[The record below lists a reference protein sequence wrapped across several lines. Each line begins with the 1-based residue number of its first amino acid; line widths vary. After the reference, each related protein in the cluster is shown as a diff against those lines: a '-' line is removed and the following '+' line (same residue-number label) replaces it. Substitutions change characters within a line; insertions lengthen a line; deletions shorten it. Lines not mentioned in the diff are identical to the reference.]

1 MAIEIFAPAKVNLTL
16 HVTGQRA
23 DGYHLLDS
31 LVVFADFGD
40 RVTARPAD
48 ELSLTVTGPR
58 ASGVPVG
65 ERNLM
70 MKAARFFGAHAALSL
85 DKQLPHA
92 AGIGGGSSDAAATLR
107 ALARLT
113 GAAVP
118 PGVVTLGADVPV
130 CMQATAARM
139 RGIGEDVSLVTG
151 VPALPVVLVNP
162 GVEVPTPAIFAGLA
176 QKDNAAMPE
185 VMPRFDSPAHCAAWL
200 TGQRNDL
207 EPPALIL
214 APVIGEVLQ
223 ALRSGPARLARMSGS
238 GASCFAIYDTAAE
251 AQQVAALLSQR
262 QPGWWVQV
270 CVLNGAA
277 AGIS

>member
-16 HVTGQRA
+16 HVTGQRP

-48 ELSLTVTGPR
+48 ELSLTITGPR
-58 ASGVPVG
+58 AGGVPVD
-65 ERNLM
+65 ERNLV
-70 MKAARFFGAHAALSL
+70 MKAARFFGVHAALSL

-92 AGIGGGSSDAAATLR
+92 AGIGGGSSDAAAALR

-113 GAAVP
+113 GSAVP

-130 CMQATAARM
+130 CVQATAARM
-139 RGIGEDVSLVTG
+139 QGIGEDVSLVTG

-162 GVEVPTPAIFAGLA
+162 GVEVPTPAIFAGLEC
-176 QKDNAAMPE
+176 KDNAAMPGTL
-185 VMPRFDSPAHCAAWL
+185 PRFDTPAQCAAWL
-200 TGQRNDL
+200 AGQRNDL
-207 EPPALIL
+207 EAPAMTL
-214 APVIGEVLQ
+214 APVIADVLH

-238 GASCFAIYDTAAE
+238 GATCFAIYDTAAQ
-251 AQQVAALLSQR
+251 AQLAAALLSQR
-262 QPGWWVQV
+262 QPGWWVQT
-270 CVLNGAA
+270 CVLNGAESR
-277 AGIS
+277 IS

>member
-1 MAIEIFAPAKVNLTL
+1 MAIETFAPAKVNLTL

-48 ELSLTVTGPR
+48 ELSLTVAGPR
-58 ASGVPVG
+58 AGGVPVD

-85 DKQLPHA
+85 DKRLPHA

-130 CMQATAARM
+130 CVLATAARM

-176 QKDNAAMPE
+176 RKDNAAMPE
-185 VMPRFDSPAHCAAWL
+185 VMPRFDSPANCAAWL
-200 TGQRNDL
+200 AGQRNDL

-214 APVIGEVLQ
+214 APVIGEVLR

-238 GASCFAIYDTAAE
+238 GATCFAIYDTVAQ
-251 AQQVAALLSQR
+251 AQQAAALLSQR

-270 CVLNGAA
+270 CILNGAA